1 LLIDI
6 ARQYSGANNGK
17 LVACMSYLAK
27 RGWTSNDTVHRARRE
42 LEVAGFLV
50 QTRMGARPNKAA
62 WFAATWW
69 GLDWLPEMEI
79 ARSSFERGLYC
90 KSDPLPPI
98 LKTRALDRPPV
109 GIGTE

>member
-17 LVACMSYLAK
+17 LVACMRYLAT
-27 RGWTSNDTVHRARRE
+27 RGWTSNDTILRARRE
-42 LEVAGFLV
+42 LEAARFLV

-79 ARSSFERGLYC
+79 AKNDFERGAYC
-90 KSDPLPPI
+90 KNDPLPPI
-98 LKTRALDRPPV
+98 LKTHNLDRRPV
-109 GIGTE
+109 GIGSK